1 MKQNIIIYFLL
12 FISIIGSAAK
22 AQIGIGTEKRDST
35 FKVPARIQDNP
46 IAAMLDSLATLQF
59 FDRTNNLYDVSYNN
73 IHSFAK
79 DFVPFY
85 SDDVYMARFAQLDKT
100 SPVPLVYNR
109 QVKEMIELYAVR
121 KRGLTQRMLGLA
133 QLYFPMI
140 EEMLDR
146 YGIPLEMKYLAIVES
161 ALNPIARSPVGAGG
175 LWQFM
180 YGTGKQ
186 YNLDVNSYVDERS
199 DPYKSTIA
207 ACKYLKDLYKV
218 HKDWLLVMAAYN
230 SGSGN
235 VSKAIRRSGGK
246 TNFWEISPFLPK
258 ETRTYVPAFIAV
270 TYLMNHASDH
280 NLFPVM
286 PLYKYHEIDTVAVK
300 DFLTFDIL
308 AEKLN
313 VPKEEISF
321 LNPAFRKG
329 VIPSTSTKSYFIRLP
344 KRALPEFVN
353 NEAALYAYNQQ
364 KLQINKGDVITEVGH
379 SQESFF
385 HYVKHGETLASIG
398 KHYDVT
404 SSDIRQWNHIT
415 RNSVRKGQRL
425 IINRTQGNPEENLAA
440 VKTVS
445 QESNSQVTDVK
456 VESQSLT
463 QAMRNSHTPVIKEET
478 ADATIL
484 KHHIVKKNERMSEI
498 ADIYGVSITQIKKWN
513 RLRSSVLKSG
523 KNLKI
528 YVTEGAE
535 PLLAEQKPSR
545 SEKMLASKTV
555 SERSRAKQDKEPKAI
570 EESEFHKVKSGES
583 LDKLSKTYNVSIAHL
598 IEWNNLN
605 SKGHIMPGQHLIV
618 NKAAAVE
625 KEAVYASTEH
635 ATKKNTPREEA
646 PAKTYAVKRGD
657 SFSSISKR
665 FSMTIAELKALNS
678 RIGEELKFGQRIFV
692 SGIPPM
698 AEKDNAALKG
708 YASGN
713 IKQHG
718 KRITYK
724 VQPGDTLWS
733 IVKKHKGTSIDELK
747 ELNNLKSEDVI
758 PGQIIKIVVAS

>member
-1 MKQNIIIYFLL
+1 MKQNIFIYFLL
-12 FISIIGSAAK
+12 FFSLIGSATK
-22 AQIGIGTEKRDST
+22 AQIGIGTEEKNST
-35 FKVPARIQDNP
+35 FKAPLNVQDNP
-46 IAAMLDSLATLQF
+46 VAAMLDSLSTLQF
-59 FDRTNNLYDVSYNN
+59 FDRTNKLYDINYPNINN
-73 IHSFAK
+73 FAK

-85 SDDVYMARFAQLDKT
+85 SDEVYISRFAQLDKT

-109 QVKEMIELYAVR
+109 QVKDMIELYAVR
-121 KRGLTQRMLGLA
+121 KRGLTERMLGLA

-146 YGIPLEMKYLAIVES
+146 YGIPLEMKYLAVIES

-235 VSKAIRRSGGK
+235 VTKAIRRSGGK
-246 TNFWEISPFLPK
+246 TNFWDISPFLPK
-258 ETRTYVPAFIAV
+258 ETRSYVPAFIAV

-300 DFLTFDIL
+300 DFLTFDVL
-308 AEKLN
+308 SERLN

-344 KRALPEFVN
+344 KRALPDFVN
-353 NEAALYAYNQQ
+353 NEASLYAYNQQ
-364 KLQINKGDVITEVGH
+364 KLQIKKDEVLNDVSH

-385 HYVKHGETLASIG
+385 HYVKRGETLASISN
-398 KHYDVT
+398 HYDVA
-404 SSDIRQWNHIT
+404 SSDIRQWNHLT

-425 IINRTQGNPEENLAA
+425 IINRTQGGPEDNYASIKDAPKAA
-440 VKTVS
+440 
-445 QESNSQVTDVK
+445 
-456 VESQSLT
+456 ESQSLT
-463 QAMRNSHTPVIKEET
+463 QAMHASAAPLAKDET
-478 ADATIL
+478 AEATTL
-484 KHHIVKKNERMSEI
+484 KHHTVKRNENLSEI
-498 ADIYGVSITQIKKWN
+498 AEMYGVSNDQILKWN
-513 RLRSSVLKSG
+513 NLKSSNLKSG
-523 KNLKI
+523 RRLKI
-528 YVTEGAE
+528 YVTNGEE
-535 PLLAEQKPSR
+535 PLLADQKSTKA
-545 SEKMLASKTV
+545 EKLLASKTV
-555 SERSRAKQDKEPKAI
+555 SEKSYAKQDKEPKAA

-598 IEWNNLN
+598 KEWNNLN
-605 SKGHIMPGQHLIV
+605 KKGTIMPGQHLIV
-618 NKAAAVE
+618 SKAESVE
-625 KEAVYASTEH
+625 KDAVLASTDH
-635 ATKKNTPREEA
+635 ATKKKTATEKA
-646 PAKTYAVKRGD
+646 PTKTYAVKRGD

-665 FSMTIAELKALNS
+665 FSMTIAELKSLNS
-678 RIGEELKFGQRIFV
+678 RIGEELKFGQKIFV

-698 AEKDNAALKG
+698 VDQENASRKE

-713 IKQHG
+713 SKQHE
-718 KRITYK
+718 KTITYK
-724 VQPGDTLWS
+724 VQPGDTLWR
-733 IVKKHKGTSIDELK
+733 IVLKHKGTSIDELK
-747 ELNNLKSEDVI
+747 ELNNLKTEEVV
-758 PGQIIKIVVAS
+758 PGQLIKIVVAS